1 MYSSTNT
8 SQMRHDEI
16 RSKEVQ
22 LSTLTRRDFLRVT
35 GTGLVAAGV
44 LGGVGCGGGQQGGVA
59 DLTLSCW
66 PDLTGTLQNQI
77 KRFNRQ
83 NKGEIRVD
91 YRRLSPE
98 GTKHF
103 DQVRTEL
110 QGGGG
115 NIDVIIGEVTWP
127 TQFAASGW
135 IVDLSDRFTEDMRA
149 AHLEV
154 PLQTCAYEGK
164 FYGVPWMTDAGLL
177 YYRKDL
183 LEQSGFSEAPRTWDE
198 LKEMA
203 QKVKRDSGT
212 RDGLVFQGAEYAS
225 GVLVGLEYI
234 WGAGGYAVAPDD
246 PQKVVIDSPEAVRG
260 LQIER
265 SMVTDGISPRGVADF
280 EETET
285 HEVFL
290 RGDSVF
296 ARNWPYM
303 YGLIGVE
310 GESGIEPGQV
320 GVSTLPAASE
330 ELRGVSGIGGWNMLI
345 NATTEYEDAAWSL
358 IEYLDTSERQRER
371 FLEASLPPTHRRLYD
386 DKELLE
392 KSPYLS
398 TLGEALQGGRTRPTS
413 TAGGDIDLLLAEAFN
428 DSLRG
433 DISPEQAV
441 EEAQKGLEEIFE
453 QT

>member
-1 MYSSTNT
+1 MKLGER
-8 SQMRHDEI
+8 RHA
-16 RSKEVQ
+16 V
-22 LSTLTRRDFLRVT
+22 STLTRWEFLRVT
-35 GTGLVAAGV
+35 GTGLVVAGV
-44 LGGVGCGGGQQGGVA
+44 LGGAGCGGGQQGGLA

-66 PDLTGTLQNQI
+66 PDQTGTLQNQI
-77 KRFNRQ
+77 NRFNRQ
-83 NKGEIRVD
+83 NKGEIRVG

-98 GTKHF
+98 GSKHY

-115 NIDVIIGEVTWP
+115 DIDVIIGEVTWP
-127 TQFAASGW
+127 TQFAATGW
-135 IVDLSDRFTEDMRA
+135 IVDVSDRFTEDMRA
-149 AHLEV
+149 AHLRV
-154 PLQTCAYEGK
+154 PLQTCVYEGK
-164 FYGVPWMTDAGLL
+164 YYGVPWMTDAGLL

-183 LEQSGFSEAPRTWDE
+183 LEQSGFSGPPGTWDE

-212 RDGLVFQGAEYAS
+212 RDGFVFQGGEYAS

-234 WGAGGYAVAPDD
+234 WSAGGNAVAPDN

-265 SMVTDGISPRGVADF
+265 SMVTDGISPIGVADF

-285 HEVFL
+285 HAVFL
-290 RGDSVF
+290 RGESVF

-303 YGLIGVE
+303 YGLIGVK
-310 GESGIEPGQV
+310 GESTIEPGQV

-330 ELRGVSGIGGWNMLI
+330 DRRGVSGIGGWDMLI

-358 IEYLDTSERQRER
+358 IEYLDTPEQQRER
-371 FLEASLPPTHRRLYD
+371 FVEASLPPTHRHLYD

-392 KSPYLS
+392 KSPFLS

-413 TAGGDIDLLLAEAFN
+413 TAGGDIDLLLAQKFN

-433 DISPEQAV
+433 NISPEQAV
-441 EEAQKGLEEIFE
+441 EECQKGLEEIFE